1 MEFKVEELKK
11 YYGLRF
17 VTSSLE
23 KKAEAGEIR
32 SKLDIDSTRPRAEPA
47 CEAAAATTSGPQ
59 PRRPIRSHLAYEV
72 AASAASYVHA
82 RARGLL
88 SFGGAGG
95 QQPRAE
101 EGGHGRLYNSGVA
114 AYVAASTVTAV
125 VAAEDEARQ
134 EAARDL
140 RSPLSSPC
148 EWFVCDEAD
157 ARTRCFV
164 IQGSDSLASW
174 KANLLFE
181 PTMFEVF
188 FFLIRSN
195 KRERKRKLELN
206 KSMAK

>member
-32 SKLDIDSTRPRAEPA
+32 SKLDVDSTRPRAAPA
-47 CEAAAATTSGPQ
+47 CEAAAATTSAAAAAADP
-59 PRRPIRSHLAYEV
+59 V
-72 AASAASYVHA
+72 APGLRGGRVGRVVRA
-82 RARGLL
+82 RARAC

-101 EGGHGRLYNSGVA
+101 EGGHGRLYNSGMA

-174 KANLLFE
+174 QANLLFE